1 MAYKKESWIN
11 NKRHYKRHIR
21 NQWMHGHAARAVDGD
36 YDQTLH
42 RLVGLSRRGG
52 DEAEGMFWTVFTLDE
67 VWLLDAG

>member
-1 MAYKKESWIN
+1 MAFKKESWIN

-42 RLVGLSRRGG
+42 RYVIHSEDKMNDTAWCLQIILFVH
-52 DEAEGMFWTVFTLDE
+52 
-67 VWLLDAG
+67 